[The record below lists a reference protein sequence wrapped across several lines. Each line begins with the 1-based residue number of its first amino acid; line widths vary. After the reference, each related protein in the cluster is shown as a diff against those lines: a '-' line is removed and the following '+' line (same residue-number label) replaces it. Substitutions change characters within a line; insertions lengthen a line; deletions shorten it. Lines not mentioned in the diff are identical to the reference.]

1 MNVTGLIIAL
11 LVGAVAGFLSGQ
23 IVKGRGFGL
32 VGNIVVGIL
41 GALIFGFLFGN
52 FNILNSPILNEIA
65 GGTIGA
71 VILLVVISFIKK
83 AT

>member
-23 IVKGRGFGL
+23 IIKGRGFGL

-52 FNILNSPILNEIA
+52 FNLLNSPVTRFASLQRLHRLRQFAFDCN
-65 GGTIGA
+65 
-71 VILLVVISFIKK
+71 SRR
-83 AT
+83 